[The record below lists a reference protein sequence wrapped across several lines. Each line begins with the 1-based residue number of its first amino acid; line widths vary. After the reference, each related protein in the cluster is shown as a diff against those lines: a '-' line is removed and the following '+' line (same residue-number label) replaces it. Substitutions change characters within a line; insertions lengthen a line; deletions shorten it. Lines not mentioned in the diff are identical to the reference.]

1 VSRRDKAG
9 MARHEIDYW
18 LIDISIGWGITVMPL
33 YLDMTNVALMLK
45 VKNPSSVTE
54 FISVSLCNILYKLS
68 LKVLAHRLMK
78 ILSLIISHT

>member
-1 VSRRDKAG
+1 

-33 YLDMTNVALMLK
+33 SLNMKNIALMVK

-54 FISVSLCNILYKLS
+54 FRPISLCNILYKLS
-68 LKVLAHRLMK
+68 SKVLAHRLKK